1 MRRATLLL
9 LLLSSLLLLAQQAT
23 QPEVPVDQEPRHHL
37 FLANDTVRIFKVE
50 VAPHDR
56 TLMHRHDRDYAF
68 VILGDADIIN
78 ARQGETRGLEQKLKM
93 GDTAFARGG
102 FAHIAINNADTPF
115 RNITIEIVKAKP
127 DPNPEPF
134 VTLAGAGMGVTQL
147 VNNDRI
153 HAELYELAP
162 GAITPAHQHKLPHV
176 AVFLN
181 DSTIENVMD
190 GKKRDDKWT
199 NGDVV
204 WVGSVP
210 FTHTLQNM
218 GTTTARWVTI
228 EIK

>member
-1 MRRATLLL
+1 MKRAIPFL
-9 LLLSSLLLLAQQAT
+9 LLLSAILWAQQAQT
-23 QPEVPVDQEPRHHL
+23 PVPVDQEPRHHL
-37 FLANDTVRIFKVE
+37 YLANDFVRVFKVE

-56 TLMHRHDRDYAF
+56 TLLHQHDRDYAF
-68 VILGDADIIN
+68 VILADIIN
-78 ARQGETRGLEQKLKM
+78 ARQGAPAMEQKLKL
-93 GDTAFARGG
+93 GDTAFAKGG
-102 FAHIAINNADTPF
+102 FAHVAINQAGTPF

-134 VTLAGAGMGVTQL
+134 VTFAGAGMSVTQL
-147 VNNDRI
+147 VDNDRV
-153 HAELYELAP
+153 HAELYELEP
-162 GAITPAHQHKLPHV
+162 GAITPAHLHKLPHL

-204 WVGSVP
+204 WVGNVP

-218 GTTTARWVTI
+218 GTTTARWVMI